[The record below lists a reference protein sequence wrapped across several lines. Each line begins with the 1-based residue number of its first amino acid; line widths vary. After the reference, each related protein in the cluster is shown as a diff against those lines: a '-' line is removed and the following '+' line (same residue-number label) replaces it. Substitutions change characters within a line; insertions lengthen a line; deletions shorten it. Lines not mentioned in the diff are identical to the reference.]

1 MGELDKRKTSYLIK
15 KKKMLMDEDDG
26 VGVERDGSKDSRF
39 KLPRLK
45 VILTSVWHSHFFS
58 IYVEKEEENT
68 LLSS

>member
-26 VGVERDGSKDSRF
+26 VGVERDGSKDSKF

-45 VILTSVWHSHFFS
+45 VIITCV
-58 IYVEKEEENT
+58 
-68 LLSS
+68 